1 MNIATAYE
9 ATTGQPEDSSR
20 VAGAAF
26 WLYKRC
32 LSPLL
37 HAVAPGGCRY
47 LPTCS
52 EYAYTALARFGIIRG
67 SWLTFRRLLRCHPWA
82 QGGLD
87 PVPERR
93 SRVTS

>member
-1 MNIATAYE
+1 MNMAVNSGAD
-9 ATTGQPEDSSR
+9 TGRPVSPSR

-32 LSPLL
+32 VSPVL

-52 EYAYTALARFGIIRG
+52 EYAYTALARFGIITG
-67 SWLTFRRLLRCHPWA
+67 GWLTIRRLLRCHPWA
-82 QGGLD
+82 HGGLD
-87 PVPERR
+87 PVPQRR
-93 SRVTS
+93 SPVSS